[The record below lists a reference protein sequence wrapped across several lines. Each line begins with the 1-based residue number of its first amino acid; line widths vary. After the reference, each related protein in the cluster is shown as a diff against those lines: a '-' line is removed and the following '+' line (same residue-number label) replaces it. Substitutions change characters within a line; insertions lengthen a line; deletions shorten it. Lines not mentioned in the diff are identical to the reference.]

1 MLIDGT
7 TTLTYGQVIALVDAL
22 SLWLVKEGIR
32 PGDRVAIQLRKCIN
46 EILIIYA
53 AARLGCVVVNI
64 HPLWSDAQLS
74 HVIESSGACIAFLEP
89 QRTGALQRFASL
101 RIVSF
106 GESES
111 ALDALKEMLGGER
124 LGNVQPAND
133 NPDALAAIIYTSG
146 STGWPKGVMHS
157 QRNLVEFGANVS
169 GYLGNR
175 EDDRILSLLP
185 LSFGYGLSQL
195 LTTVHVGATLVLQK
209 SQLAADIVETLQ
221 FQSISGFGA
230 VPFLWSQIVQALG
243 PKAGSFPALRYVTN
257 AGDAL
262 DRTLVDEII
271 RCLPSVGLVLMYGTT
286 ETLRTS
292 YLPPERLLAK
302 KGAIGWP
309 VPGVEILVL
318 TEDGR
323 VAGPGERGELLHRGA
338 HTMLGYWNDHEAT
351 AKKLRKY
358 PALSGD
364 DMPYCCT
371 EDMVSVDADGCLWFE
386 GRAKWMI
393 KRNGFRTSLAE
404 IEGAVNE
411 LGLVKACVASLLP
424 NGDGKE
430 LVHLAVISDPDQF
443 SSPKELLKLL
453 RRKLPGYMLPEQ
465 LIFWPDRVFPHT
477 PNGKLDRVKIKEFLV
492 L

>member
-1 MLIDGT
+1 
-7 TTLTYGQVIALVDAL
+7 
-22 SLWLVKEGIR
+22 
-32 PGDRVAIQLRKCIN
+32 VAIQLRKCVN

-53 AARLGCVVVNI
+53 AARLGCVVVNV

-74 HVIESSGACIAFLEP
+74 HVIESSGASIAFVEP
-89 QRTGALQRFASL
+89 QRSSAVERFASL
-101 RIVSF
+101 TIVSF

-111 ALDALKEMLGGER
+111 ALDALRAVLGAQCQGD
-124 LGNVQPAND
+124 VPPAHD
-133 NPDALAAIIYTSG
+133 NPEALAAIIYTSG

-221 FQSISGFGA
+221 LQSISGFGA

-243 PKAGSFPALRYVTN
+243 PKTTSLPALRYVTN

-262 DRTLVDEII
+262 DRTLIDEIM

-292 YLPPERLLAK
+292 FLPPERLPAK

-318 TEDGR
+318 TQDGR

-338 HTMLGYWNDHEAT
+338 HTMLGYWNDEEAT
-351 AKKLRKY
+351 AQKLRKY

-364 DMPYCCT
+364 DIPYCCT
-371 EDMVSVDADGCLWFE
+371 EDMVSMDADGCLWFE

-404 IEGAVNE
+404 IESAINE
-411 LGLVKACVASLLP
+411 LGLVNACVASLLP

-430 LVHLAVISDPDQF
+430 LVHLAVISDSTQF
-443 SSPKELLKLL
+443 SSPKDLLKVL
-453 RRKLPGYMLPEQ
+453 RRKLPGYLVPEQ
-465 LIFWPDRVFPHT
+465 LMFWPERVFPHT